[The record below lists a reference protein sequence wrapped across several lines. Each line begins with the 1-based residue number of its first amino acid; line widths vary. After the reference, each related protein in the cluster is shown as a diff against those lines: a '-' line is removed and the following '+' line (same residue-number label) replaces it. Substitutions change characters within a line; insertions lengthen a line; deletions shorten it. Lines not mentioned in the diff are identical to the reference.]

1 MKRSRL
7 ISAAGAGCLIASL
20 IPAAAASATDT
31 APDPDEVLAAVQEVA
46 SRPNTGPIDEA
57 GTFTVS
63 SDDTLVFDNENTR
76 VAIDL
81 GPSPTIELTSEIY
94 EPLYIQGG
102 LSDDVS
108 TEPDGTVVFNKAEE
122 DYSVVPLPHEDGSVQ
137 LINVLADSSAPERF
151 EYNFS
156 SSTPVNIS
164 LHEGMAVIEDPEGN
178 YLGGVT
184 APWAY
189 DSLGVAVPTHFEV
202 DGDTLVQVVDHTSQ
216 NYAYPV
222 TADPYAGQ
230 MLFQWATIDTYNGD
244 KRVNLQPTNY
254 GRGVVPWVM
263 TGAGW
268 SEAVGWGQPYP
279 IGPTLTSKATLRQ
292 QFDCHAFGNAFA
304 GVWNLERVR
313 PNRTAVWS
321 YGVAIHR
328 CNWNT
333 ADRY

>member
-1 MKRSRL
+1 
-7 ISAAGAGCLIASL
+7 
-20 IPAAAASATDT
+20 
-31 APDPDEVLAAVQEVA
+31 VVAAVQEVA
-46 SRPNTGPIDEA
+46 SQPDTGPIADA
-57 GTFTVS
+57 GTFS
-63 SDDTLVFDNENTR
+63 ASADDSLVLDNDSTR
-76 VAIDL
+76 VSIDL
-81 GPSPTIELTSEIY
+81 GSSPTVELTSDAY
-94 EPLYIQGG
+94 EPLVIEGG
-102 LSDDVS
+102 LSDDMA
-108 TEPDGTVVFNKAEE
+108 TEPDGTVVFQTEE
-122 DYSVVPLPHEDGSVQ
+122 SYSVVPLPHEDGSVQ
-137 LINVLADSSAPERF
+137 LINVLDNSSAPERF
-151 EYNFS
+151 DYNFS
-156 SSTPVNIS
+156 SSTPVSIS

-216 NYAYPV
+216 NYTYPI

-230 MLFQWATIDTYNGD
+230 MLFQWANIDNYNGD

-268 SEAVGWGQPYP
+268 SEAVGWAQPYP

-304 GVWNLERVR
+304 GVWNLERFR
-313 PNRTAVWS
+313 RDRTVVWTN
-321 YGVAIHR
+321 GVAVHR

-333 ADRY
+333 ATGY